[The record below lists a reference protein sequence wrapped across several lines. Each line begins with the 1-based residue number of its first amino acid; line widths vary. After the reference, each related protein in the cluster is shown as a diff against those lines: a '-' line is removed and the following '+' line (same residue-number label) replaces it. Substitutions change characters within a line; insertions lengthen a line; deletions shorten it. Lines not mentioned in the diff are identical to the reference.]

1 MLNNVDQL
9 NIFSLAVKILV
20 LNLQLAKVSWELLL
34 EIPLL

>member
-9 NIFSLAVKILV
+9 DIFSLADKILV
-20 LNLQLAKVSWELLL
+20 LNLQLAEGSWELLL